1 MAFRYAAGDTD
12 ESLGGDARQA
22 LEAFTS
28 AARVV
33 LIALLYL
40 LPWMLAA
47 FGIAL
52 GLRWVRRRFFSEDER
67 RGSDGKA
74 AATPPAES

>member
-1 MAFRYAAGDTD
+1 
-12 ESLGGDARQA
+12 
-22 LEAFTS
+22 
-28 AARVV
+28 V

-67 RGSDGKA
+67 RGSDCKA